1 MPVTRTQRTLLF
13 CAIATVLSNPAL
25 ANNEDIIARCATI
38 ATVGD
43 RILCLEDALRQAP
56 RAAKEIPTGADAVA
70 PSPPDAVAAAADAAV
85 EIASG
90 AAVEVTTA
98 VPQLV
103 ESVESEISGDK
114 RREENVASAATV
126 PIELGAEQIA
136 PGENVGKNTDRI
148 VAKIVS
154 FDVVGVGSLRFW
166 LDNGQVW
173 RQIGDDDQNIRRKI
187 RNAENISVEM
197 WKSRTGGYRMRIL
210 SIDRTVRVKRLK

>member
-13 CAIATVLSNPAL
+13 CAIATVLSDPAL
-25 ANNEDIIARCATI
+25 ANNEDVIARCTTI
-38 ATVGD
+38 AAVGD

-56 RAAKEIPTGADAVA
+56 RAPKEIPAVAETPA
-70 PSPPDAVAAAADAAV
+70 PSPPDPVTAATDAAV

-90 AAVEVTTA
+90 AAIEVTTA
-98 VPQLV
+98 VSQVV
-103 ESVESEISGDK
+103 ESIESEIVDDEQ
-114 RREENVASAATV
+114 REESVASTATE
-126 PIELGAEQIA
+126 PKELGAEQVA
-136 PGENVGKNTDRI
+136 PGENVGRHADRI
-148 VAKIVS
+148 SAKIIS

-173 RQIGDDDQNIRRKI
+173 RQVGDDDQNIRRKI
-187 RNAENISVEM
+187 RNAENIPVEM